1 MKAIWKPAC
10 SMSFALRPSWQQGPC
25 MEKFNS
31 IRDAHMIDS
40 LDTTIWQ
47 LMIVRLKTYLQS
59 QGQMY

>member
-1 MKAIWKPAC
+1 
-10 SMSFALRPSWQQGPC
+10 

-31 IRDAHMIDS
+31 IRDTQMIDS